1 MKKIIENEIT
11 FGLIEGM
18 LRIGLKNDEE
28 QLEQEYRIAIDLANE
43 LFGAVE
49 PGSDNLSYVA
59 WFESE
64 LTRGLP
70 FNAILLGQER
80 RVRKDNYAMNLYV
93 KSLEKVK
100 VDGVEEII
108 LFILFQKCRHLEC
121 YPLYERRILSEM
133 FKPESEIN
141 QGRSV
146 IAEWLK

>member
-11 FGLIEGM
+11 FGLIEEM

-28 QLEQEYRIAIDLANE
+28 QLKQEYRIAIDLANE
-43 LFGAVE
+43 LFGVVE
-49 PGSDNLSYVA
+49 PGSDNYVA

-70 FNAILLGQER
+70 FDAILLGQER

-93 KSLEKVK
+93 KSFGEKVK

-121 YPLYERRILSEM
+121 YSLYERRILSEM

>member
-11 FGLIEGM
+11 FSLIEEM

-28 QLEQEYRIAIDLANE
+28 QLEREYRIAIDLANE
-43 LFGAVE
+43 LFGVVE
-49 PGSDNLSYVA
+49 PGSDNYVA

-70 FNAILLGQER
+70 FDAILLGEER

-141 QGRSV
+141 TGRSV